1 MNNMKKI
8 GLSALAGSLVA
19 FSAANAEM
27 SVTGGAS
34 VGVSSDN
41 ETRASA
47 YYMADSVNFSFSGET
62 DSGLTV
68 TQKLEL
74 EGQSG
79 DTYSTS
85 IAGGFGTLT
94 WHGHGGSSVMSGW
107 DDMTPNA
114 YEEVWAYAKFDT
126 DTTGADDEVSL
137 INGMSGANLWRY
149 DSPVMS
155 GVSVHASYLQAEQAA
170 TESSGASVGSYNDF
184 GIQIAPEAI
193 EGLTIGYAFGE
204 VEETAT
210 VSNDESTMW
219 VTYTNGPITVGY
231 QSSEVDGQTATQD
244 DESVAYSISY
254 AVSDDLSISYGI
266 HEVDLGSATA
276 ANSDQE
282 SAGFSASYTM
292 GGVSISVAMNETD
305 NIAGQTATS
314 ADVEGYDLN
323 VAFAF

>member
-27 SVTGGAS
+27 SVSGGAS
-34 VGVSSDN
+34 VGVSSSN
-41 ETRASA
+41 ENRASA
-47 YYMADSVNFSFSGET
+47 YYMADSINFTFSGET
-62 DSGLTV
+62 DNGLTV
-68 TQKLEL
+68 TQKIEL
-74 EGQSG
+74 EGSADDQ
-79 DTYSTS
+79 STS
-85 IAGGFGTLT
+85 IAGDFGTLT
-94 WHGHGGSSVMSGW
+94 FHKSGGSSVMSGW
-107 DDMTPNA
+107 DDKTPSA

-184 GIQIAPEAI
+184 GIQIAPEAV

-204 VEETAT
+204 VDETAT
-210 VSNDESTMW
+210 KSNDESTLW

-231 QSSEVDGQTATQD
+231 QSSEVDGQTSTED

>member
-1 MNNMKKI
+1 
-8 GLSALAGSLVA
+8 
-19 FSAANAEM
+19 
-27 SVTGGAS
+27 
-34 VGVSSDN
+34 
-41 ETRASA
+41 
-47 YYMADSVNFSFSGET
+47 
-62 DSGLTV
+62 
-68 TQKLEL
+68 
-74 EGQSG
+74 
-79 DTYSTS
+79 
-85 IAGGFGTLT
+85 
-94 WHGHGGSSVMSGW
+94 MSGW
-107 DDMTPNA
+107 DDKTPSA

-231 QSSEVDGQTATQD
+231 QSSEVDGQTSTQD